1 MAVPLT
7 HPDRELWPGITKQD
21 LADYWQSVAD
31 RALPEIANRPLALV
45 RCPEG
50 IGGAHFF
57 QKHRSPG
64 FPAAIQQGEADG
76 SPYLFIRDA
85 DGLRACAQIAAIELH
100 GWGATRDD
108 PAHPDRMVF
117 DLDPGET
124 VPFAAVVDAALDLR
138 DRLAALGL
146 ASFCRT
152 TGGKGLHVVVPLRP
166 SAGWDAVHGFS
177 RSLAEALTAEQ
188 PDRFVATVSKARRK
202 GHILIDWLRNGLA
215 ATAVMSFSPRAS
227 PNATVATR
235 LDWHEVTR
243 TLEPAAFALRTVP
256 TRRGDPWAGFDDS
269 AKVLPA
275 WRG

>member
-31 RALPEIANRPLALV
+31 RALPEIADRPLALV

-64 FPAAIQQGEADG
+64 FPAAIQQGEAEG
-76 SPYLFIRDA
+76 SPFLFIRDT

-100 GWGATRDD
+100 GWGATRTD
-108 PAHPDRMVF
+108 PARPDRMVF
-117 DLDPGET
+117 DLDPGEA

-138 DRLAALGL
+138 DRLAGLGM

-166 SAGWDAVHGFS
+166 SAGWDAVHDFS
-177 RSLAEALTAEQ
+177 RALADSMTAAQ

-215 ATAVMSFSPRAS
+215 ATAVMSFSPRAR
-227 PNATVATR
+227 PHANVATR
-235 LDWHEVTR
+235 LDWGKVTHS
-243 TLEPAAFALRTVP
+243 LDPAAFTLRSVP
-256 TRRGDPWAGFDDS
+256 ARRTDPWAGFGDS
-269 AKVLPA
+269 ATVLPA
-275 WRG
+275 RFG